1 MKKFLHALLAPVLLP
16 YLALGSSPDRPD
28 HPNILLVISDDQG
41 FSDFGFNGNPVVKTP
56 VLDRLAAE
64 SAVLK
69 NFVVS
74 PACSPTRAALLTGRD
89 PLRSGVWGVPPRANL
104 RPDEKLMPAYF
115 LNSGYRTF
123 YAGKGDIART
133 ALFNPWDLGW
143 EDSWTISG
151 YQQQN
156 PKLTTRQ
163 GLVNREGWTM
173 DILTDLSIE
182 FIEKNRDR
190 PWFVTLAPI
199 IPHLPWE
206 CPEEYSDPFLKKGL
220 SSDLAECYGSIAHM
234 DHSLGR
240 VLEAIKATAQSDRTI
255 VVFLSD
261 NGMSNQNNSKENI
274 SKDDWAKRNM
284 HGLRGAKA
292 TVWEN
297 GIISPLLV
305 SWPGRIPASP
315 RAQFGAVEDVL
326 PTLLSLAGVKPF
338 QAPLPLDGVDLSP
351 ALLDPAAPVGRPAV
365 FRMAVSHE
373 GSPRVKNGIVPDP
386 EKLSFEDHHLTL
398 RDGRYKLHSL
408 PGGECLLFDISADPK
423 EANDLFKAHPE
434 ITAAMLAETRSR
446 WERILAKGRAFGMPV
461 VRLSDRGRTNVPG
474 FAAQRLSGRAH
485 VVGATTRGLGT
496 SGDSVAYRV
505 QAAQPGHYALEV
517 RGSNLEGDW
526 ILSIGDQTLVPESKT
541 GSLLKFPRIDLP
553 AGVVE
558 LTLTLSSDSAEEGII
573 DQLAFLHL

>member
-1 MKKFLHALLAPVLLP
+1 MKKFLPALLATALLP
-16 YLALGSSPDRPD
+16 CLATGSPPARPE
-28 HPNILLVISDDQG
+28 HPNILLVVSDDQG

-89 PLRSGVWGVPPRANL
+89 PLRTGVWGVPPRANL
-104 RPDEKLMPAYF
+104 RPDETLMPAYF
-115 LNSGYRTF
+115 LNSGYRTC
-123 YAGKGDIART
+123 YAGKADIART
-133 ALFNPWDLGW
+133 ALFTPWELGW
-143 EDSWTISG
+143 EDSWTVSG

-156 PKLTTRQ
+156 PKLATRQ
-163 GLVNREGWTM
+163 GVVDRQGWTM

-182 FIEKNRDR
+182 FIEKNRER
-190 PWFVTLAPI
+190 PWFLTLAPI

-220 SSDLAECYGSIAHM
+220 SPDLAKCYGSIAHM
-234 DHSLGR
+234 DHCLGR
-240 VLEAIKATAQSDRTI
+240 VLAAIKATEQSDRTI
-255 VVFLSD
+255 IVFLSD
-261 NGMSNQNNSKENI
+261 NGMSYKYNDKRDVSEE
-274 SKDDWAKRNM
+274 DWAIRNF

-315 RAQFGAVEDVL
+315 RAQFGAVEDIL
-326 PTLLSLAGVKPF
+326 PTLLSLAGVKPL
-338 QAPLPLDGVDLSP
+338 QAPLALDGVDLST
-351 ALLDPAAPVGRPAV
+351 ALLDPAAPVERPAV

-408 PGGECLLFDISADPK
+408 PGGKNQLFDITADAK
-423 EANDLFKAHPE
+423 ETSDVSQSEPE
-434 ITAAMLAETRSR
+434 MVAAMLAELRSR
-446 WERILAKGRAFGMPV
+446 WDDIITEGRAFGMPV
-461 VRLSDRGRTNVPG
+461 VQLSAGGRTIIPG

-485 VVGATTRGLGT
+485 VVGATTKGLAT

-505 QAAQPGHYALEV
+505 QATRPGHYALEV

-526 ILSIGDQTLVPESKT
+526 TLKIGDQTLAPESKT
-541 GSLLKFPRIDLP
+541 GSPLKFPRIDVP

-558 LTLTLSSDSAEEGII
+558 LTLSRSSDSAEEGII
-573 DQLAFLHL
+573 DQLAFLRP